1 MKEIVIL
8 VQLKRRIMMD
18 NQGFGHTHD
27 TGETVM
33 ISGFYTDADGEHI
46 ELEAGQKFPN
56 CPKSGKPTKWRH
68 GR

>member
-1 MKEIVIL
+1 
-8 VQLKRRIMMD
+8 MD

-33 ISGFYTDADGEHI
+33 ISGYYTDADGEHI

-68 GR
+68 GS